1 MKVKRLLA
9 LAMASVLMLS
19 SAQTTALEAYAAEI
33 PVVEEQ
39 STQDVTQSEA
49 DIQNDEVTGEADL
62 DTTVNDASMQK
73 DPEDEEFIQD
83 DTASDA
89 ADEKS
94 VTLDDAEEAD
104 DDAKASEDDA
114 ESEEITVTF
123 DANGGVFEN
132 GETTSVVNVKKGEPL
147 TTLPMNP
154 EMGDGSLV
162 FSGWYYDKEGISIVD
177 LSTFAPEEEVTIYA
191 GWTKEVE
198 NSSGIR
204 GRVTDGPFLWRDGQG
219 RLLCL
224 WSSFSEDGYT
234 QGLAESNNRE
244 ITGHFR
250 QLTPLFREDG
260 GHGMLFRNKEGQT
273 VLTLHRPNRHLEEH
287 PVFIPVEI

>member
-1 MKVKRLLA
+1 MVFCHDWVQA
-9 LAMASVLMLS
+9 GDGEVLAMPLTEDLK
-19 SAQTTALEAYAAEI
+19 AAAGKPRI
-33 PVVEEQ
+33 
-39 STQDVTQSEA
+39 
-49 DIQNDEVTGEADL
+49 L
-62 DTTVNDASMQK
+62 
-73 DPEDEEFIQD
+73 FR
-83 DTASDA
+83 ASD
-89 ADEKS
+89 
-94 VTLDDAEEAD
+94 
-104 DDAKASEDDA
+104 
-114 ESEEITVTF
+114 
-123 DANGGVFEN
+123 
-132 GETTSVVNVKKGEPL
+132 
-147 TTLPMNP
+147 
-154 EMGDGSLV
+154 
-162 FSGWYYDKEGISIVD
+162 
-177 LSTFAPEEEVTIYA
+177 A

-204 GRVTDGPFLWRDGQG
+204 GRVTDGPFLWRDRQG

-273 VLTLHRPNRHLEEH
+273 VLMLHRPNRHLEEH